1 MIGISQILNTAKEAL
16 LSHQQSVSVVGHN
29 IANVDTP
36 GYTRQSLALTP
47 AIPTPDASGFFGNG
61 VQSLKIN
68 RHYDQFMVKRM
79 SDQNSSLSN
88 LQAQQES
95 MRLVETSFNEAP
107 GLAVNE
113 LMSEFWASWQTL
125 SSYPENISARGAA
138 VQKAKIVID
147 QLNSMAAEITRTR
160 FDINSSLNA
169 AVADVNML
177 TSQIAAMNV
186 KITASETDVRQQN
199 DLRDQRDLL
208 LNDLS
213 QYLEVNYFETNTGA
227 YSVLMGDGHTLVEN
241 DENWQI
247 DLLDDKLQWI
257 SKNSK
262 GDVLKTA
269 ALTESEAIGGKIG
282 GWMEI
287 YSNIDPDTPENY
299 LGRLD
304 ALANALIREVNQ
316 QHSQG
321 AGLTRFSEQLTSNDA
336 AQNTALLTSTID
348 AATSTDTIQ
357 AGRLLINDREIGK
370 IEGATARFGLANIK
384 TYNTAQAINEAITG
398 VRARL
403 TTQVAGDAV
412 AAMGAGEDGNVI
424 TLQINGIDVSYTVD
438 STSGPPDD
446 TDPATLA
453 ANVVA
458 AINQVIDDYNDP
470 TAVPEN
476 IPKITI
482 EAVVGDGNNGGA
494 ANSIILR
501 NTNAGDESRIII
513 SGIDSDP
520 LLSETK
526 LGLTSGTYV
535 ADADHNT
542 GELSLFSHKDSININ
557 AGVDDLYLDQLGLGG
572 GSRSSTDE
580 GGDGQLIFEA
590 TDNQVLFAMQGFDY
604 SDELRTDG
612 GSFKIWLYNNDDTLA
627 LPQAVEVSLE
637 RAYSLQDVADSINIS
652 IINASGEATPWLNAS
667 IKDNKLVLTPD
678 ADHQFAFGGDT
689 SNFLATAGIN
699 TFFSGSS
706 ADSIG
711 INGVVEQNVEYI
723 AAGQVSTIGEIFRG
737 DQANALLITN
747 IQSNEYVRF
756 TGGKSDTLGGFY
768 NTLVGD
774 IGLKGRTV
782 DRDYEYNTLITD
794 QMNAMRDAT
803 SGVSLDEE
811 MADLIKFQQAYSA
824 AAKLITS
831 ADEMMQTLLQAV

>member
-458 AINQVIDDYNDP
+458 AINQAIDDYNDP
-470 TAVPEN
+470 TTVPEN

-482 EAVVGDGNNGGA
+482 EAAVGDGNNGGA